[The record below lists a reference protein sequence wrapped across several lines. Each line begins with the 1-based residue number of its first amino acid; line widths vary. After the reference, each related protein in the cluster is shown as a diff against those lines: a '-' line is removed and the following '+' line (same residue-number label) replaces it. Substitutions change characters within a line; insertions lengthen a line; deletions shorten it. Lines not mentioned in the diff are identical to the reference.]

1 MRMGEDRYLYFT
13 IQNRGSAPFVLASA
27 SLSQDGK
34 DVTAAR
40 VRFMPRAD
48 GGLGK
53 VDAGQQGAGVIVVPA
68 GQIQV
73 GRPIEL
79 TLANRTNKS
88 ALRVGGLRVP

>member
-1 MRMGEDRYLYFT
+1 
-13 IQNRGSAPFVLASA
+13 
-27 SLSQDGK
+27 
-34 DVTAAR
+34 
-40 VRFMPRAD
+40 
-48 GGLGK
+48 
-53 VDAGQQGAGVIVVPA
+53 VVPA